1 MKLSSQIV
9 KRVLQINES
18 HSHKFLPLYDEM
30 DRMGL
35 SLYHQERQHLHSI
48 QTDILKRIIHPSRS
62 QVERLHFQ
70 VLQQMDESQL
80 SNVAVNL

>member
-48 QTDILKRIIHPSRS
+48 QTDILKRIIHLLQL
-62 QVERLHFQ
+62 QVERLHSL
-70 VLQQMDESQL
+70 VRLQIDESQ
-80 SNVAVNL
+80 